1 MKNITKFT
9 YPTFLGLAG
18 FFSALGDIIQ
28 NQTVTIGVMIGLLL
42 LGASCMVFPKSLTVD
57 RIWCGWLHNEV
68 GPDFT
73 PRFFGA
79 TCLVLAA
86 FMYGFS
92 DLSARAADDGG
103 IIASQYKKVQEIQ
116 LMLGIVERD
125 LAEIKST
132 TREIKADTS
141 QLLLAADQW
150 IKFDLFLLHT
160 SSHQKADGDWLRI
173 PSGSS
178 VLVDNA
184 TNFQFEDIRV
194 VVTSPED
201 GEIYRH
207 TYENLLEKQQRYER
221 EVIGV
226 AYENV
231 GVCVSAK
238 RRGQNEWL
246 VDRHKMKI
254 VYGPDHYSNGY
265 QKYESDGVK
274 ILQSPTSCG

>member
-28 NQTVTIGVMIGLLL
+28 NQTVTIGVIIGLLL
-42 LGASCMVFPKSLTVD
+42 LGASCIVFPKSITVD
-57 RIWCGWLHNEV
+57 RVWCGWLHNEV
-68 GPDFT
+68 APGFT

-79 TCLVLAA
+79 TCLILAT

-92 DLSARAADDGG
+92 DLSAQAADEGG

-116 LMLGIVERD
+116 LVVGIVERD
-125 LAEIKST
+125 VAEIKTT

-141 QLLLAADQW
+141 RLLLAADQW
-150 IKFDLFLLHT
+150 IKFDLYLLHT
-160 SSHQKADGDWLRI
+160 ASHPTTNNDWLHI

-178 VLVDNA
+178 VLVDNE
-184 TNFQFEDIRV
+184 TNFQFEDVLV
-194 VVTSPED
+194 VLRSQED

-207 TYENLLEKQQRYER
+207 TYESLMEKQQRYER
-221 EVIGV
+221 EAIGS

-231 GVCVSAK
+231 DVCVSAK
-238 RRGQNEWL
+238 RRGKNEWL
-246 VDRHKMKI
+246 VDRHKLEI
-254 VYGPDHYSNGY
+254 VYGENQYSTAY
-265 QKYESDGVK
+265 QKYDSDGVK
-274 ILQSPTSCG
+274 VLHSPTSCG